1 MVYIRTDANEK
12 IATGHVMRCLTIAE
26 EIIQLKEKVCFVVS
40 SEVSVPLIKERNFE
54 IIITNTQ
61 WDDTDIEYEFNLLS
75 NYAEKGDVL
84 LVDSYFL
91 TSEYLLRMR
100 KIFCVAVFD
109 DMFAEKKMADIIIN
123 YNIFYKRFKY
133 DTRYCNDNCQLLLG
147 EKYVPLRKQFDLI
160 EPHEKV
166 QNLERPKVLL
176 MCGGGDTQN
185 MIYRILLWLKT
196 NKSDIFDDLEWNV
209 VIGNYNPNKKI
220 IEQFAATKTNI
231 ALLENVK
238 NMAELMSGCDLCI
251 TAASTVLYECC
262 AMLLP
267 TIFVVVADDQKYDAE
282 CFTKDNMMRY
292 CGNFM
297 YDPNTTLEEIGKTL
311 QEIAFD
317 KFVQQDMKNKMK
329 NVVDTHGAQ
338 RIAKVL
344 VGIK

>member
-26 EIIQLKEKVCFVVS
+26 EIIQLNEKVCFVVS

-61 WDDTDIEYEFNLLS
+61 WDNTDIEYEFNLLS

-91 TSEYLLRMR
+91 TSEYLLCMG
-100 KIFCVAVFD
+100 KIFRVAVFD

-133 DTRYCNDNCQLLLG
+133 ETRYCNDSCQLLLG
-147 EKYVPLRKQFDLI
+147 EKYVPLRKQFNLV

-166 QNLERPKVLL
+166 QNLEQPKVLL
-176 MCGGGDTQN
+176 MCGGGDTQS
-185 MIYRILLWLKT
+185 MIYRVLLWLKT
-196 NKSDIFDDLEWNV
+196 NKAEIFDNLEWKV
-209 VIGNYNPNKKI
+209 LIGNYNPNKKI
-220 IEQFAATKTNI
+220 IEQFAVANPNI
-231 ALLENVK
+231 TLLENVK
-238 NMAELMSGCDLCI
+238 NMAELMSRCDLCI

-267 TIFVVVADDQKYDAE
+267 SIFVVVADDQKYDAE
-282 CFTKDNMMRY
+282 CFAKDNMMRY

-297 YDPNTTLEEIGKTL
+297 YDPNATLVEIGKTL

-317 KFVQQDMKNKMK
+317 EFVQQDMKNKMK

-344 VGIK
+344 VGIN